1 MLTVKANSIK
11 VIANIV
17 KLESFLNAKCFPSL
31 INKCGRQT
39 KNFIVHEINTKTT
52 AREFS
57 KVKKYANVR
66 IVTTLLSAALIENG
80 T

>member
-1 MLTVKANSIK
+1 MAK
-11 VIANIV
+11 VQC
-17 KLESFLNAKCFPSL
+17 ESM
-31 INKCGRQT
+31 
-39 KNFIVHEINTKTT
+39 NFIVHEINTKTT
-52 AREFS
+52 VRELS

>member
-1 MLTVKANSIK
+1 MAKAHC
-11 VIANIV
+11 
-17 KLESFLNAKCFPSL
+17 ESM
-31 INKCGRQT
+31 
-39 KNFIVHEINTKTT
+39 NFIVHEINTKTT
-52 AREFS
+52 ARELS